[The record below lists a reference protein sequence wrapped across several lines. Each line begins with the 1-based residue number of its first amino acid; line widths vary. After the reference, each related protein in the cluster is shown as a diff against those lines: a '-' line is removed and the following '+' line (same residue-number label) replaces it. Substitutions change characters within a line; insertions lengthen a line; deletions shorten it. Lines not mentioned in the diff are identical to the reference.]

1 VVVRP
6 VVCFISLSCL
16 SFPIFLVSPSP
27 IFLFSALILQK
38 RTSRYTLNLHITPFY
53 HIHNNNFDEIAKM
66 QTLLKTTIFDA
77 VYMA

>member
-1 VVVRP
+1 MVVRP

-16 SFPIFLVSPSP
+16 SFPIFL
-27 IFLFSALILQK
+27 FSALILQK
-38 RTSRYTLNLHITPFY
+38 RTSRHTLNLHITPFY